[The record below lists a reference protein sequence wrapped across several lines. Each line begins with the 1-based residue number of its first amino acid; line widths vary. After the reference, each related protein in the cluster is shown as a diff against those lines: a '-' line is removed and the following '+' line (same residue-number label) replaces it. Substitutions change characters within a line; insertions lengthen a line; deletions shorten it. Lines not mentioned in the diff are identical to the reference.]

1 MRRVLRFLPVVR
13 ALCSAALLLAVLWP
27 SWSFAGQPVWTF
39 AVVPQFPPAQIYADW
54 QPLLQ
59 ALQRKTGL
67 RFKLLVYP
75 SIPEF
80 EIAFTRGTPD
90 FAYMNPYHVVMA
102 HRSQGYVPLVRN
114 DAPLSGILVVRADSG
129 ITSIHQL
136 DGKSVAFPAPNAFG
150 ASLYMRALLHG
161 QGVHIVPHYV
171 GSHDNVYR
179 AVARG
184 DDAAGGAIMLT
195 LSREPA
201 GLRKHL
207 RVIYTTPGAAPHA
220 VVAAPR
226 VPAADRLLVQKALLA
241 MGRDPADAALLRGIQ
256 IPHPIQADYARDYV
270 PLERLH
276 LEHFLVR
283 PK

>member
-1 MRRVLRFLPVVR
+1 MRRLLRLLRP
-13 ALCSAALLLAVLWP
+13 LLAATLFLATLWP
-27 SWSFAGQPVWTF
+27 SWGFAAQPVWTF
-39 AVVPQFPPAQIYADW
+39 AVVPQFPPAEIYADW
-54 QPLLQ
+54 QPLIE

-67 RFKLLVYP
+67 QFKLLVYP

-80 EIAFTRGTPD
+80 ELAFTRGVPD

-102 HRSQGYVPLVRN
+102 HGSQGYVPLVRN

-129 ITSIHQL
+129 ITSIQQL
-136 DGKSVAFPAPNAFG
+136 EGKSVAFPAPNAFG
-150 ASLYMRALLHG
+150 ASLYMRALLHR
-161 QGVHIVPHYV
+161 QGVHIIPHYV

-184 DDAAGGAIMLT
+184 DDAAGGAIALT
-195 LSREPA
+195 LSRQPEA
-201 GLRKHL
+201 LRAHL
-207 RVIYTTPGAAPHA
+207 RVIYTTPSAAPHA

-226 VPAADRLLVQKALLA
+226 VPQRDRLLVQQALLA
-241 MGRDPADAALLRGIQ
+241 MGRDPADAALMRGIQ
-256 IPHPIQADYARDYV
+256 IPHPIQADYTRDYL

>member
-1 MRRVLRFLPVVR
+1 MNRIVRVVR
-13 ALCSAALLLAVLWP
+13 GLMATLLLLAAFWP
-27 SWSFAGQPVWTF
+27 SWGFAAQPVWTF

-54 QPLLQ
+54 QPLLE

-67 RFKLLVYP
+67 SFKLLVYP

-80 EIAFTRGTPD
+80 ELAFTRGVPD

-102 HRSQGYVPLVRN
+102 HGSQGYVPLVRN

-129 ITSIHQL
+129 ITSLGQL

-150 ASLYMRALLHG
+150 ASLYMRALLHR
-161 QGVHIVPHYV
+161 QGIHILPHYV

-184 DDAAGGAIMLT
+184 DDAAGGAIALT
-195 LSREPA
+195 LAREPA
-201 GLRKHL
+201 ALRERL

-226 VPAADRLLVQKALLA
+226 VPARDRLLVQRALLD